1 MQYKVVTKSGC
12 IWCGEAKNLLATLKL
27 PYIEVHLKSD
37 KELSAFK
44 ASGFDTLPQIWED
57 GRHIGGYTDLLAT
70 FQERIA
76 NV

>member
-1 MQYKVVTKSGC
+1 MQYKVVTMSGC
-12 IWCGEAKNLLATLKL
+12 VWCGEAKSLLNTLKL
-27 PYIEVHLKSD
+27 PFTEVHLKSD
-37 KELSAFK
+37 NERAAFK
-44 ASGFDTLPQIWED
+44 NSGFDTLPQIWED

>member
-12 IWCGEAKNLLATLKL
+12 VWCGEAKSLLTTLKL
-27 PYIEVHLKSD
+27 SYTEVHLKTD

-44 ASGFDTLPQIWED
+44 NSGFDTRPHSWED

>member
-12 IWCGEAKNLLATLKL
+12 VWCGEAKSLLTALKL
-27 PYIEVHLKSD
+27 PYTEVRLKTD

-44 ASGFDTLPQIWED
+44 DSGFDTLPQIWED
-57 GRHIGGYTDLLAT
+57 GRHIGGYTNLLAT

>member
-1 MQYKVVTKSGC
+1 MQYKVVTQTGC
-12 IWCGEAKNLLATLKL
+12 KWCVEAKVLLDTLKL
-27 PYIEVHLKSD
+27 PFTEVHLKTD

-44 ASGFDTLPQIWED
+44 DSGFDTLPQIWED

-70 FQERIA
+70 FKERIT

>member
-1 MQYKVVTKSGC
+1 MQYKVVTQTGC
-12 IWCGEAKNLLATLKL
+12 KWCVEAKVLLDTLKL
-27 PYIEVHLKSD
+27 PFTEVHLKTD

-44 ASGFDTLPQIWED
+44 DSGFDTLPQIWED

-70 FQERIA
+70 FKERIA